1 MQKAL
6 DIPMGNSVHFSQV
19 AFRVWAPNADSVDL
33 VHEEASAPMERR
45 DDGTWTVS
53 IDGGPGL
60 EYLYR
65 IVNGDESFDRLDP
78 YARQATNSVG
88 RSIVHDPDFD
98 WDGVEFHTPTIDSMA
113 VYEMHP
119 GTFAGDLDQ
128 AIERL
133 PHLVDTG
140 FTAVELMPVAEFAGD
155 QSWGYNPALPFAVES
170 AYGGPE
176 ALKRFV
182 REAHRAGL
190 AVILDVVY
198 NHFGPSDLDLW
209 RFDGWY
215 EGSGGGIYLYNDHRA
230 ETPWGHT
237 RPDYGRPEVR
247 AYIIDNARMWFDEY
261 RLDGLRL
268 DSTINIRTV
277 GGAEGSEEI
286 PDGWSIMQALAELRD
301 AEFAGRVLIAEDLQ
315 RSEWLT
321 KSVGEGGAGF
331 DAQWDAEFVHT
342 VRASLET
349 PTDHGRNVEALATA
363 VRGPDHRDGWGRV
376 VYTESHDEVANGRT
390 RVVSEIDFEDPE
402 AWYAV
407 GRAMCGMVLTL
418 TARGVPMF
426 FQGQEWLETDYFDDS
441 EPVDWD
447 QADARRPG
455 TDQIARL
462 IRLRGGRDDGA
473 TGLRGSGISFETVD
487 NDTDVVAYRRWRDG
501 GVGDEV
507 LVVLN
512 VGHDHRTV
520 AFSAPTEGAWTQAVS
535 TDVASKSESID
546 DGGIAAELGGYSAMV
561 FVAT

>member
-1 MQKAL
+1 MKTTL
-6 DIPMGNSVHFSQV
+6 DLPMGNSINEGYVG
-19 AFRVWAPNADSVDL
+19 FRVWAPNADSVEL
-33 VHEEASAPMERR
+33 VLEDGTIPMEAG
-45 DDGTWTVS
+45 DDGTWTVTT
-53 IDGGPGL
+53 DGAPGL

-65 IVNGDESFDRLDP
+65 ITNGDDTMDRLDP
-78 YARQATNSVG
+78 YARHATNSVG

-98 WDGVEFHTPTIDSMA
+98 WQDVEFLTPSIDSL
-113 VYEMHP
+113 VIYEMHP
-119 GTFAGDLDQ
+119 GTFSGNLDD
-128 AIERL
+128 AIDRL

-140 FTAVELMPVAEFAGD
+140 FSAVELMPVAEFAGD

-170 AYGGPE
+170 AYGGPQ

-182 REAHRAGL
+182 REAHRSGL

-215 EGSGGGIYLYNDHRA
+215 EGSGGGIYLYNDHRS

-247 AYIIDNARMWFDEY
+247 AYIIDNARMWLDEY

-277 GGAEGSEEI
+277 GGAEGSEEL

-301 AEFAGRVLIAEDLQ
+301 AAFPGRILIAEDLQ
-315 RSEWLT
+315 RNDWLT
-321 KSVGEGGAGF
+321 KTVGEGGAGF
-331 DAQWDAEFVHT
+331 DAQWDAEFVHP

-349 PTDHGRNVEALATA
+349 PSDQGRNVEALAAA
-363 VRGPDHRDGWGRV
+363 VRGSDHRDGWGRI

-390 RVVSEIDFEDPE
+390 RVVSEIDFEEPE

-426 FQGQEWLETDYFDDS
+426 FQGQEWLEADYFDDS
-441 EPVDWD
+441 NPVDWD
-447 QADARRPG
+447 EAEARKPG
-455 TDQIARL
+455 TDQIAKL
-462 IRLRGGRDDGA
+462 IRLRAGRDEGA

-487 NDTDVVAYRRWRDG
+487 NDTDIVAYRRWRNG
-501 GVGDEV
+501 GIGDEV

-512 VGHDHRTV
+512 VGHEHRNV
-520 AFSAPTEGAWTQAVS
+520 AFEGPSEGSWTQAVS
-535 TDVASKSESID
+535 TDVASMSESV
-546 DGGIAAELGGYSAMV
+546 DGGIAANLGGYSAMV
-561 FVAT
+561 FVAM